1 MIALSIILSVIGP
14 ILIFVY
20 ARQLYIYTRA
30 FVNIDIYHTDENYI
44 PTVSVIIPARN
55 EEKNIGRC
63 LDALLKLNYPA
74 NKLQIV
80 VVDDDS
86 SDRTAGIV
94 SGYPV
99 TLIKNK
105 PTPGTIAFKKNA
117 ITAGIQAA
125 TGEIIV
131 TTDAD
136 CIVQSNWLNILTT
149 VMHAHQAYMVT
160 GPVRMIPGSGFL
172 SKFQSLDF
180 AILQGITAASVHS
193 GLHDMSSGANLAYH
207 KKAFEAVNGF
217 SGIDDIA
224 SGDDMLLMQKISGEF
239 PGKVCYAFSKQAI
252 VDTAPEPTWGSFLR
266 QRIRWASKATRYRD
280 KKIFR
285 ILLLVYLLNLV
296 LFLTMCLAWMGS
308 WQLFICLTLIFLK
321 TLVEWNFVS
330 RVLDFFSLQDLMP
343 MFPIAQ
349 PIHIIYTVISGFF
362 GQAGS
367 YRWKGRKVK

>member
-1 MIALSIILSVIGP
+1 MVVLSIILSVIGP

-20 ARQLYIYTRA
+20 ARQLYAYTKA
-30 FVNIDIYHTDENYI
+30 FVNIDVYHHDEKNI
-44 PTVSVIIPARN
+44 PSISVIIPARN

-63 LDALLKLNYPA
+63 LDALMKLDYPQE
-74 NKLQIV
+74 KKEII

-86 SDRTAGIV
+86 DDRTAEIV
-94 SGYPV
+94 SNYPV

-105 PTPGTIAFKKNA
+105 PTADTVAFKKNA
-117 ITAGIQAA
+117 ITAGIQEAK
-125 TGEIIV
+125 GDIIV

-136 CIVQSNWLNILTT
+136 CIVPPQWLKILTS
-149 VMHAHQAYMVT
+149 VMRAQQAYMVT
-160 GPVRMIPGSGFL
+160 GPVRMVPGHSFL

-193 GLHDMSSGANLAYH
+193 GLHDMSSGANLAYY
-207 KKAFEAVNGF
+207 KKTFESVNGF

-252 VDTAPEPTWGSFLR
+252 VDTSPEPNWGSFLR

-285 ILLLVYLLNLV
+285 ILLLVYVVNLV

-321 TLVEWNFVS
+321 VLVEWNFVS